1 VVSPVFS
8 ITREF
13 RDDFCQLFI
22 FITDRA
28 TIITTTSWII
38 NRKLVQAM
46 VVRLHEFFPVT
57 DTEAWHAVFYYR
69 NSVVTGVGEFFDVN
83 HFILDVLE

>member
-1 VVSPVFS
+1 
-8 ITREF
+8 
-13 RDDFCQLFI
+13 
-22 FITDRA
+22 
-28 TIITTTSWII
+28 
-38 NRKLVQAM
+38 M